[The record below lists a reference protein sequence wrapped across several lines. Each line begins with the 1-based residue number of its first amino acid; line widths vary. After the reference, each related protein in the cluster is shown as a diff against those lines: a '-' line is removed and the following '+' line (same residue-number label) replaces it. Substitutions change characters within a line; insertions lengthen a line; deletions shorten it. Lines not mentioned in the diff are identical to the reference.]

1 MFVWRGRDCEYI
13 AVACA
18 ATVDAARKLLVKEVR
33 AEGEE
38 MRVISLALKDVQE
51 RMPEIFSRPN
61 AEFVLLSNGQLEVQ
75 ALYVEM
81 LQKKIDRLEK
91 KNLFSAVVQ

>member
-1 MFVWRGRDCEYI
+1 MNKMFVWRGHDCEYM

-18 ATVDAARKLLVKEVR
+18 ATVDAARKLLVKEIR
-33 AEGEE
+33 AQGEG

-61 AEFVLLSNGQLEVQ
+61 AEFVLLSNGQLQVQ
-75 ALYVEM
+75 DLYLEM
-81 LQKKIDRLEK
+81 LRKKIAELEK
-91 KNLFSAVVQ
+91 

>member
-1 MFVWRGRDCEYI
+1 M

-18 ATVDAARKLLVKEVR
+18 ATVDAARKLLMKEVR

-61 AEFVLLSNGQLEVQ
+61 AEFVLLSNGQLQVQ
-75 ALYVEM
+75 DLYLEM
-81 LQKKIDRLEK
+81 LRKKIAELEK
-91 KNLFSAVVQ
+91 NNTFFGSVQ